1 MYGNTHNRRGV
12 IEKQEGLIAE
22 AEGEVVVG
30 IDATVAEEG
39 PPAADLL
46 GAMEVDV
53 HNEVFFL
60 RLRGFGE

>member
-1 MYGNTHNRRGV
+1 MREG
-12 IEKQEGLIAE
+12 GLIAE

-30 IDATVAEEG
+30 IDAAVAEEG

-53 HNEVFFL
+53 HDEVFFL